1 MRPLKLMEMFNIPG
15 MAKES
20 SGVIFVYSISLVWN
34 KRKKYTLKKLKFR
47 CQKCGS
53 PVFERIQSWFVRSI
67 CNVFILLLCSS

>member
-20 SGVIFVYSISLVWN
+20 SGVIFVYSICLVWN

-53 PVFERIQSWFVRSI
+53 PVFEENSKLVCQKH
-67 CNVFILLLCSS
+67 L